1 VTLQPPQATPEEIEA
16 LTTAFDLRAGF
27 ESRQRALVEDLNV
40 TANFTSHGT
49 TIGDAHEADWVAML
63 RSWLPNRYGVGP
75 IFAVD
80 ANGRQ
85 SQQIDVGIYDRHYA
99 PSWFETKRG
108 VQFVPAESV
117 YAVFEVKP
125 EINKTYADYTGDKI
139 ASVRALHRTNGS
151 FRYLGGVS
159 EDQDLTTKPILG
171 GILTVRSGW
180 VDMEGKAAVK
190 ALTGLDDLRGID
202 LGIALDSLS
211 FDISREDKVEFSE
224 PGLQLIFFAMRLFER
239 LQGIGTAVAVKIS
252 EYERYVRECGG
263 ASG

>member
-1 VTLQPPQATPEEIEA
+1 VTLQPPQATPEEIEG

-139 ASVRALHRTNGS
+139 ASVRALRRTNGS
-151 FRYLGGVS
+151 FRHFGGVS

-171 GILTVRSGW
+171 GILTVRSRDHDRVEPRRPVGNPSGEGGLRAGGE
-180 VDMEGKAAVK
+180 VPDMN
-190 ALTGLDDLRGID
+190 TTMI
-202 LGIALDSLS
+202 
-211 FDISREDKVEFSE
+211 KVEV
-224 PGLQLIFFAMRLFER
+224 ER
-239 LQGIGTAVAVKIS
+239 LGVAVA
-252 EYERYVRECGG
+252 EGE
-263 ASG
+263 